1 LQHTNPYLMVNILVP
16 TDFSDLSKVAI
27 NFAMKV
33 ANKVNGNITLL
44 HVVTMIQP
52 ARASMRFKFKS
63 LEQELVEIAE
73 EDFQNLLKEVS
84 KSNKTNQSIKY
95 KIVKGTSFND
105 TLRREAKRLRS
116 GLIVMGTHGASG
128 LKKVVVGSNTASIIE
143 ISHIPVLAIPELGEF
158 KHFKNI
164 VYATDLK
171 HLDKELKAL
180 LPYAK
185 YFDSTVH
192 MVHVTK
198 NSKNVH
204 ALEEKMAKAA
214 VGKIE
219 YNKFT
224 VKAVVNNDIDD
235 AIEKYVKDIK
245 ADLLTTFA
253 HDHNFYE
260 KLFNRSVTRKLAFQ
274 SVVPLLAFK

>member
-1 LQHTNPYLMVNILVP
+1 MVNILVP
-16 TDFSDLSKVAI
+16 TDFSDLSKVSI
-27 NFAMKV
+27 NFAIKV
-33 ANKVNGNITLL
+33 ANKLNGNITLL
-44 HVVTMIQP
+44 HVVNMIQP

-63 LEQELVEIAE
+63 LEQELVDIAE
-73 EDFQNLLKEVS
+73 EDFNALLKDIN
-84 KSNKTNQSIKY
+84 KLNKTSKPIKCR
-95 KIVKGTSFND
+95 IARGSSFND
-105 TLRREAKRLRS
+105 TLKKEAKRLRS
-116 GLIVMGTHGASG
+116 GLIIMGTHGASG

-171 HLDKELKAL
+171 HIDKELKAL

-185 YFDSTVH
+185 YFDATVH

-198 NSKNVH
+198 NSKNVL

-224 VKAVVNNDIDD
+224 VKVVVNNDIDE

-253 HDHNFYE
+253 HDHSFYE
-260 KLFNRSVTRKLAFQ
+260 KLINRSVTKKLAFQ

>member
-1 LQHTNPYLMVNILVP
+1 MVNILVP

-27 NFAMKV
+27 NFAIKV
-33 ANKVNGNITLL
+33 ANKLDGNVTLL
-44 HVVTMIQP
+44 HVVNMIQP

-73 EDFQNLLKEVS
+73 EDFEALMKEVN
-84 KSNKTNQSIKY
+84 KLNKTNQTIKY
-95 KIVKGTSFND
+95 KIVKGSSFND
-105 TLRREAKRLRS
+105 TLKKEAKKLRS

-158 KHFKNI
+158 KQFKNI

-171 HLDKELKAL
+171 HIDRELKAL

-198 NSKNVH
+198 SSKNIHV
-204 ALEEKMAKAA
+204 LEEKMAKAA

-224 VKAVVNNDIDD
+224 VKVVVNDDIDD

-245 ADLLTTFA
+245 ADMLTTFA